1 MGVKRNISI
10 YYWYSTFTNLLILGP
25 VLTLFLLGRGLNF
38 TQIMALQSIA
48 AITITIMEVPTGAV
62 GDLLG
67 RKYSVMLGSL
77 CMFVS
82 TIFYAFGHNFFW
94 FALAEITFSIGMCFK
109 SGSDTAL
116 LYDTLK
122 KLDRE
127 SDFKKI
133 QGKGHA
139 LSLIAQIPGSI
150 LAGYAFEINEALP
163 MIISGGFMLI
173 ALFIEF
179 FFEEIEVYEFE
190 EKPSYFGQIASSVK
204 YTVNHGKVKALIV
217 YSMFFCIFYRAG
229 FWFFQPYLKAIEIPV
244 VHFGYIF
251 ALFNLVAALTSKY
264 SGEIISKTKGKTLL
278 LVVSLILVSFAL
290 LGFTNTFVGV
300 IFILPQQMAR
310 GLYKPVIMKSLNKN
324 IPSNKRA
331 TIISL
336 HSLLSNLAMAIT
348 LPLIGMLMDSRD
360 IFSVHIIMAELMF
373 VGILPLSI
381 YLRYRLSKKVVQ

>member
-1 MGVKRNISI
+1 
-10 YYWYSTFTNLLILGP
+10 
-25 VLTLFLLGRGLNF
+25 
-38 TQIMALQSIA
+38 
-48 AITITIMEVPTGAV
+48 
-62 GDLLG
+62 
-67 RKYSVMLGSL
+67 
-77 CMFVS
+77 
-82 TIFYAFGHNFFW
+82 
-94 FALAEITFSIGMCFK
+94 
-109 SGSDTAL
+109 
-116 LYDTLK
+116 
-122 KLDRE
+122 
-127 SDFKKI
+127 
-133 QGKGHA
+133 
-139 LSLIAQIPGSI
+139 
-150 LAGYAFEINEALP
+150 
-163 MIISGGFMLI
+163 
-173 ALFIEF
+173 
-179 FFEEIEVYEFE
+179 
-190 EKPSYFGQIASSVK
+190 
-204 YTVNHGKVKALIV
+204 
-217 YSMFFCIFYRAG
+217 MFFCIFYRAG
-229 FWFFQPYLKAIEIPV
+229 FWFFQPYLKAIDIPV